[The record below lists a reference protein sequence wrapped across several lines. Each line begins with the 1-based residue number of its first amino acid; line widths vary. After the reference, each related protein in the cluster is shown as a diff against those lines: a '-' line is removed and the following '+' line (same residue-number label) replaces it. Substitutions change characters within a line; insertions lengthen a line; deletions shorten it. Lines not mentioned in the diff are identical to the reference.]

1 MVRRSTVDR
10 SPQSDVHGS
19 GYEAEAA
26 HLEPGQAGRARAS
39 RARASSGWGGA
50 GGRWL
55 VWTFRAVLWA
65 VLILVVY
72 RGVTAIVLGETQ
84 PAKATGGVST
94 SPASKFPVTLA
105 GAYAL
110 EFGQVYLNFSP
121 ATATQRAT
129 QLAGFVPA
137 GSDPQLGWNGT
148 GSEQLQS
155 EQVAGIDVRDASHA
169 VVTLLARVNGRL
181 MELGV
186 PIYATPAGLVVS
198 GEPAWLPAPSGVSV
212 PSSSGV
218 ASDSAT
224 QTVLMNQLP
233 SFFQAYGS
241 GNQVTLGRFL
251 APGASVS
258 GLGGTVAFKSIT
270 SVSVPPGG
278 LTRHITATVLWNIPG
293 QGSGRSS
300 GGLAGLEMSYAL
312 TMVQRS
318 GTWYVKDISAST
330 TSQGPP

>member
-10 SPQSDVHGS
+10 SPQSGAYGA
-19 GYEAEAA
+19 GYEAEAE
-26 HLEPGQAGRARAS
+26 HLESGQAARARAS
-39 RARASSGWGGA
+39 RARASGAWGGA

-55 VWTFRAVLWA
+55 VWTFRAALWA
-65 VLILVVY
+65 VLLLVVY
-72 RGVTAIVLGETQ
+72 RGVTAIVLGETPPTKAAGGA
-84 PAKATGGVST
+84 PA
-94 SPASKFPVTLA
+94 SPASRFPATLA
-105 GAYAL
+105 DAYAL
-110 EFGQVYLNFSP
+110 EFGQIYLNFSP
-121 ATATQRAT
+121 ATATQRET

-148 GSEQLQS
+148 GSLQLQS
-155 EQVAGIDVRDASHA
+155 EQVAGTAVRDATHA
-169 VVTLLARVNGRL
+169 VVTLLAKVNGHL

-212 PSSSGV
+212 PSSSDV

-258 GLGGTVAFKSIT
+258 GLGGAVAFKSIT
-270 SVSVPPGG
+270 AVSVPPGG
-278 LTRHITATVLWNIPG
+278 STRHITATVLWNVPG
-293 QGSGRSS
+293 QGGGRGS
-300 GGLAGLEMSYAL
+300 GGPAGLEMSYAL

-318 GTWYVKDISAST
+318 GTWYVRNISAST

>member
-10 SPQSDVHGS
+10 SPQSDVHGG

-26 HLEPGQAGRARAS
+26 HPQPGRTVRGRPS
-39 RARASSGWGGA
+39 RGWGGA

-55 VWTFRAVLWA
+55 VWTFRAALWA
-65 VLILVVY
+65 VLLLVVY
-72 RGVTAIVLGETQ
+72 RGVTAIVLGEAQ
-84 PAKATGGVST
+84 PTKAAGGV
-94 SPASKFPVTLA
+94 PASQASTFPVTLA
-105 GAYAL
+105 DAYAL

-121 ATATQRAT
+121 ATAAERAT

-155 EQVAGIDVRDASHA
+155 EQVAGTDVRDASHA
-169 VVTLLARVNGRL
+169 VVTLLAKVNGRL

-186 PIYATPAGLVVS
+186 PIYATHAGLAVS
-198 GEPAWLPAPSGVSV
+198 GEPAWLAAPSGVSV
-212 PSSSGV
+212 PSSSGA

-224 QTVLMNQLP
+224 QAVLMNQLP

-258 GLGGTVAFKSIT
+258 GLGGAVAFKSIT

-278 LTRHITATVLWNIPG
+278 STRHIAATVLWNVPG
-293 QGSGRSS
+293 QGGGKSS
-300 GGLAGLEMSYAL
+300 GGPAGLEMSYAL

-318 GTWYVKDISAST
+318 GTWYVRNISAST
-330 TSQGPP
+330 ASQGPP

>member
-10 SPQSDVHGS
+10 SPQSVVHGA
-19 GYEAEAA
+19 GYNAEAEDLELSQAA
-26 HLEPGQAGRARAS
+26 RGRRS
-39 RARASSGWGGA
+39 RGWGGA

-65 VLILVVY
+65 VLLIVVY

-84 PAKATGGVST
+84 QRTPAGAVSA

-105 GAYAL
+105 DAYAL
-110 EFGQVYLNFSP
+110 QFGEVYLNFSQG
-121 ATATQRAT
+121 TATQRAS
-129 QLAGFVPA
+129 QLAGFVAA

-148 GSEQLQS
+148 GSLQLQS
-155 EQVAGIDVRDASHA
+155 EQVAGTDVQDASHA
-169 VVTLLARVNGRL
+169 VVTLLAKVNGRL

-186 PIYATPAGLVVS
+186 PIYATPAGLAVS
-198 GEPAWLPAPSGVSV
+198 GEPAWLAAPSGVAV
-212 PSSSGV
+212 PSSANVG
-218 ASDSAT
+218 SDTAT

-251 APGASVS
+251 APGASVT
-258 GLGGTVAFKSIT
+258 GLGGAVAFKSIT
-270 SVSVPPGG
+270 GISVPPGG
-278 LTRHITATVLWNIPG
+278 STRSITATVLWNVPAKG
-293 QGSGRSS
+293 GGGS
-300 GGLAGLEMSYAL
+300 AGLEMSYAL
-312 TMVQRS
+312 TIVQRG
-318 GTWYVKDISAST
+318 GTWYVRDISAST

>member
-1 MVRRSTVDR
+1 MVRRSTFDR
-10 SPQSDVHGS
+10 SPESAAYGA
-19 GYEAEAA
+19 GYEAEAE
-26 HLEPGQAGRARAS
+26 HLEPGRGARGRPS
-39 RARASSGWGGA
+39 RSWGGA

-65 VLILVVY
+65 VLLLVVY

-84 PAKATGGVST
+84 PRTTAGSVSP
-94 SPASKFPVTLA
+94 SPGSGFPVTLA
-105 GAYAL
+105 DAYAL
-110 EFGQVYLNFSP
+110 QFGEVYLNFSQG
-121 ATATQRAT
+121 TATQREN

-148 GSEQLQS
+148 GSLQLQS
-155 EQVAGIDVRDASHA
+155 EQVAGTDVQDASHA
-169 VVTLLARVNGRL
+169 VITLLAKVNGRL

-186 PIYATPAGLVVS
+186 PIYATHAGLVVS

-212 PSSSGV
+212 PSPASV

-241 GNQVTLGRFL
+241 GNEATLGRFL

-258 GLGGTVAFKSIT
+258 GLGGAVTFKSIT
-270 SVSVPPGG
+270 AISVPPGG
-278 LTRHITATVLWNIPG
+278 STRHITATVVWNVPV
-293 QGSGRSS
+293 QGSVK
-300 GGLAGLEMSYAL
+300 GGGGPAGLEMSYAL
-312 TMVQRS
+312 TIEQRS
-318 GTWYVKDISAST
+318 GTWYVRGISAST
-330 TSQGPP
+330 TSQGAS